1 LTIHEARGAPPR
13 LSDVVADGLRE
24 DILAGRLRPG
34 MRLDVEELAAS
45 FGTSR
50 TPVDDGLRRLE
61 DEGLVVIAR
70 RRGTFVAPV
79 DERDVHEVFE
89 IRAALEALAA
99 RRAAE
104 RRDGNAI
111 AKLEEILERLAEAIA
126 DRNVEEHDRWNSA
139 FHEQLVGMAGNRRLV
154 ALHGSLHA
162 QITIAR
168 VHAQSASWTVRAD
181 LEVREHQEILDAVA
195 AGDGERAS
203 AAVWDH
209 ILRAARSLTADLS
222 DVDGGEHPDR

>member
-1 LTIHEARGAPPR
+1 MTLHQGRTSPPR

-34 MRLDVEELAAS
+34 TRLDVGELATN
-45 FGTSR
+45 FGISR

-70 RRGTFVAPV
+70 RRGTFVAAI
-79 DERDVHEVFE
+79 DERDVREVFE
-89 IRAALEALAA
+89 IRAALETLAA

-104 RRDGNAI
+104 HRDAE
-111 AKLEEILERLAEAIA
+111 AVVKLDEILERLAEAISG
-126 DRNVEEHDRWNSA
+126 RNVEQHARWNAA
-139 FHEQLVGMAGNRRLV
+139 FHEQLIRMSGNKRLL
-154 ALHGSLHA
+154 ALHRSLHA

-168 VHAQSASWTVRAD
+168 VHAQSTSWTVRAD
-181 LEVREHQEILDAVA
+181 LELREHQDILDAVA
-195 AGDGERAS
+195 QGDGDRAA

-209 ILRAARSLTADLS
+209 ILRAAHSLTADLS
-222 DVDGGEHPDR
+222 QSDGTAHADR

>member
-1 LTIHEARGAPPR
+1 VTLRAGRSAPPR

-24 DILAGRLRPG
+24 EILAGRLRPG
-34 MRLDVEELAAS
+34 TRLDVGELAAN

-79 DERDVHEVFE
+79 DERDVREVFE

-104 RRDGNAI
+104 YRDAD
-111 AKLEEILERLAEAIA
+111 AVTRLEEILDRLTNAISA
-126 DRNVEEHDRWNSA
+126 RNVEEHDRWNAA
-139 FHEQLVGMAGNRRLV
+139 FHEQLVRMAGNRRLV

-181 LEVREHQEILDAVA
+181 LELHEHQEILDAVA
-195 AGDGERAS
+195 KGDGERAA

-222 DVDGGEHPDR
+222 EAEGAKNANR